1 MPKHRHAS
9 PSMASDG
16 ADGRISA
23 CRPHRTRARHDGRV
37 RRGQDSPGTP
47 RAHCRTHG
55 SAGQRGIWL
64 TAAVPL
70 GDLAG
75 PVVASLFGPLIAA
88 FSVAL
93 YLLLASER
101 ATLAGQLAAVA
112 NVAAGAL
119 VTAMLLVQIAVD
131 DVEATLTPTVH
142 DAFKHVEFGLD
153 LSWDVFLVAGTILF
167 GSAMLADPRFGRRFG
182 LPGIIVA
189 LALYAINFA
198 SFPMPPGDS
207 GLVDLGPSVG
217 LWYAAVSVQVLRL
230 WRRDRTPRPQRWRQL
245 SGSDRGGH
253 PRT

>member
-1 MPKHRHAS
+1 MPKHRRAS

-153 LSWDVFLVAGTILF
+153 LSWDVFSWPARSSSALQCSPTR
-167 GSAMLADPRFGRRFG
+167 GSAAASACRGSSSRSRSTRSTSRRSQCPRAIPASLIWGPRSAYGTPRSRSRCCAFG
-182 LPGIIVA
+182 
-189 LALYAINFA
+189 
-198 SFPMPPGDS
+198 
-207 GLVDLGPSVG
+207 VG
-217 LWYAAVSVQVLRL
+217 TG
-230 WRRDRTPRPQRWRQL
+230 RRDR
-245 SGSDRGGH
+245 SGGVS
-253 PRT
+253 